1 MNYRE
6 DMEEG
11 TVFLE
16 PRELDKAVIGVAA
29 VGGMDVLAYSYQ
41 GLIEAFMKIGPMTYE
56 DATEWVDFNV
66 LRALPYF
73 GSNAPIVVY
82 LSERD
87 DAV

>member
-1 MNYRE
+1 
-6 DMEEG
+6 
-11 TVFLE
+11 
-16 PRELDKAVIGVAA
+16 
-29 VGGMDVLAYSYQ
+29 
-41 GLIEAFMKIGPMTYE
+41 LIEAFMKIGPMTYE